1 MGYNNFD
8 NAVPRI
14 DYFIYRNNT
23 PSWKI
28 EHAQTDFIDITYVV
42 GGTAVYVING
52 TEYTIKEGDLL
63 CIPKDSERSAISH
76 MANNFECYAVNF
88 RLFSFEDAEASAEII
103 TLGQEVDIPL
113 PLISPVGIHEG
124 IVSLYKRLN
133 ENWLRR
139 RPGYIMR
146 GCALFMLILQRFVEM
161 LLYEVDTH
169 QFDSRVK
176 AAIRFITDNYAESIS
191 ITDAAKEVHL
201 TPNYLGILFKQETG
215 VTFRDYL
222 NTIRLNQAEDMLRA
236 GEGSITEI
244 AHKCGFKDVFYFSR
258 LFKKF
263 KGATPS
269 SVQS

>member
-1 MGYNNFD
+1 MDYSDFD

-14 DYFIYRNNT
+14 DYLIYRNNT
-23 PSWKI
+23 PNWSI
-28 EHAQTDFIDITYVV
+28 EPSLIDFVDLTYIVGGSATYVV
-42 GGTAVYVING
+42 NGKEIAVS
-52 TEYTIKEGDLL
+52 EGDLL
-63 CIPKDSERSAISH
+63 CIPNASNRAAISST
-76 MANNFECYAVNF
+76 AGTFECFAVNF
-88 RLFSFEDAEASAEII
+88 HMCNENNL
-103 TLGQEVDIPL
+103 EVDVPL
-113 PLISPVGIHEG
+113 PLHASVGIHEG
-124 IVSLYKRLN
+124 LISMFRRLN

-146 GCALFMLILQRFVEM
+146 GRALFMLILQRFVEM

-169 QFDSRVK
+169 QFDTRVK
-176 AAIRFITDNYAESIS
+176 GAIRFITDNYAEPIS
-191 ITDAAKEVHL
+191 ITDAAKVVHL

-236 GEGSITEI
+236 REGSITDI

-263 KGATPS
+263 KGTTPS
-269 SVQS
+269 SVQG

>member
-1 MGYNNFD
+1 MDFSNFD

-14 DYFIYRNNT
+14 GYFVYRNNT
-23 PSWKI
+23 PNWKI
-28 EHAQTDFIDITYVV
+28 EPSQTDFVDMTYIV

-52 TEYTIKEGDLL
+52 KELTVREGDLL
-63 CIPKDSERSAISH
+63 CIPNGSSRSALSH
-76 MANNFECYAVNF
+76 AAGTFECFAVNF
-88 RLFSFEDAEASAEII
+88 RMCSFDSDDV
-103 TLGQEVDIPL
+103 EVPL
-113 PLISPVGIHEG
+113 PLLSPVGIHEG

-146 GCALFMLILQRFVEM
+146 GCALFMLILQRFFEM

-176 AAIRFITDNYAESIS
+176 AAIRYITDNYAESIS
-191 ITDAAKEVHL
+191 ITDAAKVVHL
-201 TPNYLGILFKQETG
+201 TPNYLGILFKQETD

-222 NTIRLNQAEDMLRA
+222 NNIRLNQAEDMLRA